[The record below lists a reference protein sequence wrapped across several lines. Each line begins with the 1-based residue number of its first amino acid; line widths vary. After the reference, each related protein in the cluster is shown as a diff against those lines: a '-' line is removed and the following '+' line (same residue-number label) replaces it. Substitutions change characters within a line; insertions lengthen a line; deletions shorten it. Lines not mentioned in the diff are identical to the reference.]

1 MSLFKESWFKILNE
15 ITSLFNRVFFG
26 ILHMNSLGE
35 DWLINGQKG
44 IIVGLLGAGLLIDK

>member
-1 MSLFKESWFKILNE
+1 
-15 ITSLFNRVFFG
+15 
-26 ILHMNSLGE
+26 MNSLRE

>member
-44 IIVGLLGAGLLIDK
+44 IIVGLLGAGLLIGK